1 MVKYSVVIPTKSRAD
16 TLQHVLRNVLST
28 PRRDVEVVVHQCGA
42 DQATQAAVASVG
54 DGRVRYLASAQAVPM
69 VENWELALGHARGEF
84 VTVIGDD
91 DGIVPG
97 AFELADA
104 LIDEHRPRLLT
115 WRPVTYYWPS
125 YFNPSLAGRAIY
137 RYDIAAGNIRFC
149 SDYAL
154 RCLYRFK
161 WHYSDMPMIYN
172 SFIRRDLVE
181 SIRAERG
188 RYFFLNS
195 PDVTSGVVNA
205 SHCDEFLW
213 CNYPLSITGISKNS
227 TGHRLVM
234 QDDSQVSAGAMRDFM
249 PRRVEQ
255 PWIAPGSNLDF
266 GIAAELLALRGM
278 LGLDKRGLPA
288 NMQDVA
294 EYVAAQLN
302 RYPGRIGASR
312 DALRAFC
319 ERHAL
324 DFDEIAARFLL
335 GPARTPAAAGEA
347 DSATA
352 VVMDRDLAE
361 RGDNDIDSAAR
372 SIAQLLG
379 SPRPA
384 AVSRVGFELSQRA
397 VAGQADELAFSR
409 TGNAVQLLGAG
420 WNRPE
425 TFGTWACDYRA
436 SVRLPVPN
444 AFADGLL
451 RIEVTARGPVTG
463 ADSRFFYAIQ
473 VPRARRSVSGE
484 FSALRWAGT
493 DVLELDL
500 ADLGGDRDVELVFR
514 CVDLVNTAVLGI
526 GDDNRPLGVGLERIT
541 ITAVPARPES
551 AP

>member
-16 TLQHVLRNVLST
+16 TLRHVLRNVLAT
-28 PRRDVEVVVHQCGA
+28 PRTDLEVVVHQCGA
-42 DQATQAAVASVG
+42 DQEMAAAVASVG
-54 DGRVRYLASAQAVPM
+54 DPRVRYFFSAEAVPM
-69 VENWELALGHARGEF
+69 VENWELALRHARGEF

-104 LIDEHRPRLLT
+104 LIAKHRPRLLT

-125 YFNPSLAGRAIY
+125 YFNPALAGRAIY
-137 RYDIAAGNIRFC
+137 HYDIAAGNIRFS

-172 SFIRRDLVE
+172 SFVRGDLVE
-181 SIRAERG
+181 AIRAERG

-234 QDDSQVSAGAMRDFM
+234 QDDSRVSAGAMRDFM
-249 PRRVEQ
+249 PRPVEQ

-266 GIAAELLALRGM
+266 GIAAELLAMRTM
-278 LGLDKRGLPA
+278 LGLSERGMTA
-288 NMQDVA
+288 CMQDVA
-294 EYVAAQLN
+294 DYVAAQLN
-302 RYPGRIGASR
+302 RYPGQIGASR

-335 GPARTPAAAGEA
+335 EPARAPAAAVES
-347 DSATA
+347 DTATEL
-352 VVMDRDLAE
+352 VMDRNLAE
-361 RGDNDIDSAAR
+361 RGDDDIEAAAR
-372 SIAQLLG
+372 SIARHLG
-379 SPRPA
+379 APRPA
-384 AVSRVGFELSQRA
+384 TVSRVGFDPGEA
-397 VAGQADELAFSR
+397 ADEPQVLSFCR
-409 TGNAVQLLGAG
+409 TGNAVQRLGAG

-425 TFGTWACDYRA
+425 AFGTWACDYRA
-436 SVRLPVPN
+436 GVRLRAPAVPAN
-444 AFADGLL
+444 GRI
-451 RIEVTARGPVTG
+451 RIEVASRGPLTG
-463 ADSRFFYAIQ
+463 PDSRFSYAIE
-473 VPRARRSVSGE
+473 VPRARRSIRGE
-484 FSALRWAGT
+484 FFAQRWSGT
-493 DVLELDL
+493 DVLELE
-500 ADLGGDRDVELVFR
+500 AAELGGDRDFELVFR
-514 CVDLVNTAVLGI
+514 CVALVNAAILGV
-526 GDDNRPLGVGLERIT
+526 GADNRPLGVGLERIS
-541 ITAVPARPES
+541 ISALPAREQS
-551 AP
+551 AAP